1 MDNTRQKI
9 KLTGQ
14 GGPGRGQGRKP
25 SKNPRVPFNTRVH
38 PKVLDAIRLKSN
50 MAKYIEH
57 LVCKDQNIEL

>member
-1 MDNTRQKI
+1 MDNTRQET

-25 SKNPRVPFNTRVH
+25 SKNPRVPFNTRLH
-38 PKVLDAIRLKSN
+38 PNVLKAIRLKSN
-50 MAKYIEH
+50 MAKYIES

>member
-1 MDNTRQKI
+1 MDNTLQKI
-9 KLTGQ
+9 KLTGR

-38 PKVLDAIRLKSN
+38 PKVLKAIRLKSN
-50 MAKYIEH
+50 MAKYIES

>member
-9 KLTGQ
+9 KPTGQ

-25 SKNPRVPFNTRVH
+25 SKNPRVPFNTRIH
-38 PKVLDAIRLKSN
+38 PKVLKAIRLKSN
-50 MAKYIEH
+50 MAKYIES